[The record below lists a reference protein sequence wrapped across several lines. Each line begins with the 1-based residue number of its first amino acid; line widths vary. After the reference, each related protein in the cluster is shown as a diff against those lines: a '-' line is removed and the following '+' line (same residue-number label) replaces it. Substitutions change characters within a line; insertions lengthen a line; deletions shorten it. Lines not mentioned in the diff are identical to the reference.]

1 MFAKTQTRNIPKNS
15 GQRKTE
21 ISNTIPTSLFIE
33 IFILETIKMQTRN
46 TKNAKTMKF
55 SRAKIA
61 KERCG
66 FCTKSLLYRFT
77 LRFFTDFDA
86 NTPLMTKA
94 AIIKIQEMKEGA
106 FKSSKKKNTNEPSI
120 NKQSKNTV
128 PARLI
133 RR

>member
-1 MFAKTQTRNIPKNS
+1 MIKNS

-21 ISNTIPTSLFIE
+21 ISNTIPTSLLIE

-86 NTPLMTKA
+86 NTAPLMKKA
-94 AIIKIQEMKEGA
+94 AIPMAQEIKEGA
-106 FKSSKKKNTNEPSI
+106 FKPSKKAKTNEP
-120 NKQSKNTV
+120 NMNDDSKNAT

-133 RR
+133 KR